1 MRDGMQTPSPCY
13 GPLSLSDAGAWAEP
27 HVRPMTSGRWFGVVR
42 SPNGGKKMRNG
53 CLFSKRS
60 IDPKRV
66 AIGLLLLLGV
76 GALHAEISNDVW
88 KALVDKSV
96 TLERS
101 DGSEVPG
108 KLDSVTD
115 KAVVVVKPGGKS
127 VSVAKVDILNVRIS
141 MESLASEVSNDVW
154 GALLHQNLVL
164 EKSDGSQVTGQ
175 LESVADDTVTIAN
188 AKGRYVSVSKGDVQD
203 ILLAVAAVPSAM
215 AVSTPEK
222 TAPNAH
228 SPWDWLAV
236 SAGAGFSAEFLTHP
250 YLKYG
255 YSGSSYETTYRYW
268 PTWDFKAFVDLT
280 YIQVSV
286 GYMYIDTIGS
296 VTSKVNGS
304 TSEGKAGYSYS
315 YVTLAAYLKYPFSV
329 GPVKL
334 FPLLGIDYR
343 LNLRYTDDDHNDLKS
358 ALTSQQQADL
368 NEIWIEAGAGI
379 DVSIGRFFLRPE
391 VLVGLKPLSK
401 TDNDLLTALRAGG
414 GTDVS
419 LLFSTVRVCVLA
431 GYKF

>member
-1 MRDGMQTPSPCY
+1 MKNSC
-13 GPLSLSDAGAWAEP
+13 
-27 HVRPMTSGRWFGVVR
+27 F
-42 SPNGGKKMRNG
+42 
-53 CLFSKRS
+53 FSKWS
-60 IDPKRV
+60 IDRNRLAV
-66 AIGLLLLLGV
+66 GLLLLLGV
-76 GALHAEISNDVW
+76 NTLHAEISNVVW
-88 KALVDKSV
+88 NALIDQNV
-96 TLERS
+96 TVEKN
-101 DGSEVPG
+101 DGSEVTG
-108 KLDSVTD
+108 ILDSVTD
-115 KAVVVVKPGGKS
+115 REVVVVKAGGKA
-127 VSVAKVDILNVRIS
+127 VSVAKADLLNVRFS
-141 MESLASEVSNDVW
+141 MASLANEVSNDVW

-164 EKSDGSQVTGQ
+164 ERSDGSQVTGQ

-203 ILLAVAAVPSAM
+203 ILLAVAAVPSAREI
-215 AVSTPEK
+215 STPKK

-228 SPWDWLAV
+228 APWDWFAV

-286 GYMYIDTIGS
+286 GYMFIDTIGS
-296 VTSKVNGS
+296 VTSTVNGS

-315 YVTLAAYLKYPFSV
+315 YMTLAAYLKYPFSV

-343 LNLRYTDDDHNDLKS
+343 LNLVYTDDDHNDLKS
-358 ALTSQQQADL
+358 TLTSQQQADL

-391 VLVGLKPLSK
+391 VLVGFKPLSK

-414 GTDVS
+414 DTDVS
-419 LLFSTVRVCVLA
+419 ILFSTVRCCVLA

>member
-1 MRDGMQTPSPCY
+1 MKNSC
-13 GPLSLSDAGAWAEP
+13 
-27 HVRPMTSGRWFGVVR
+27 F
-42 SPNGGKKMRNG
+42 
-53 CLFSKRS
+53 FSKWS
-60 IDPKRV
+60 IDRNRLAV
-66 AIGLLLLLGV
+66 GLLLLLSFP
-76 GALHAEISNDVW
+76 ALHAEISNDVW

-141 MESLASEVSNDVW
+141 MESLTSEVSDDIW

-175 LESVADDTVTIAN
+175 LESVADDTVMISN
-188 AKGRYVSVSKGDVQD
+188 AKGREVSVLKGDVQD
-203 ILLAVAAVPSAM
+203 ILLAVAAAPSAGEI
-215 AVSTPEK
+215 STPKK
-222 TAPNAH
+222 TAPNANA
-228 SPWDWLAV
+228 PWDWFAV
-236 SAGAGFSAEFLTHP
+236 SAGAGVSLEFLTHP

-268 PTWDFKAFVDLT
+268 PTEDFKAFVDLT
-280 YIQVSV
+280 YIQISV
-286 GYMYIDTIGS
+286 GYMFIDTIGS
-296 VTSKVNGS
+296 VTSTVNGA

-315 YVTLAAYLKYPFSV
+315 YITLAAYLKYPFNV

-343 LNLRYTDDDHNDLKS
+343 LNLTYTDGKNDLKS
-358 ALTSQQQADL
+358 TLTSQQQADL

-401 TDNDLLTALRAGG
+401 TDNDLLAGLRAGG

-419 LLFSTVRVCVLA
+419 ILFSTVRCCVLI